1 MPPGNS
7 WADATAGAP
16 GIRHCLRGEPDW
28 RTRRRLARLPRAVIP
43 RNLVD
48 HDCDENFP
56 LPRGEFLI
64 HGAAQRGEQ
73 IPPLR
78 LLGGAETKPVRQPL
92 PVLGV
97 QPHARV
103 PPKCRPIFA
112 DASKMTNLYAHV
124 LNRLSPWNCPI
135 LAVMASSASG
145 AAWYARSYSS
155 GPEIRNRGAHRPTS
169 SQAMRTSSS
178 CSRDL
183 PVPVGEL
190 QGGQPPGRFGIDSAR
205 GDSGLRHGGVNRHH
219 GHDANQRRCLARS
232 RTSHPGRKSEVARP
246 IEITPCA

>member
-48 HDCDENFP
+48 HDRDENFP

-112 DASKMTNLYAHV
+112 DASKMTNLYAQV

-178 CSRDL
+178 YSRASAASGSA
-183 PVPVGEL
+183 PVPVRAGSR
-190 QGGQPPGRFGIDSAR
+190 PA
-205 GDSGLRHGGVNRHH
+205 DSGSIQPEETAVSVTAGSTGTMATMLTNGAAWPAPAPHTRAESPKWRVP
-219 GHDANQRRCLARS
+219 S
-232 RTSHPGRKSEVARP
+232 K
-246 IEITPCA
+246 